1 MKYPQTLQNLIECF
15 KKLPGVGEKTAER
28 YALAMLEAPKEKIEQ
43 LIDALQLVS
52 NEIKRCPICGNLT
65 DKQLCSI
72 CCDENR
78 DNTTIC
84 IVQQPKDVIA
94 MEKVKSYKGLYH
106 VLYGA
111 ISPLK
116 GILPEDLNIESLFSR
131 INENIKEVIIATN
144 PTMEGDTTAL
154 YLIKALKKYPNITI
168 TKLANGLPIGAN
180 LDYADEMTLTRALD
194 GRIKQ

>member
-1 MKYPQTLQNLIECF
+1 MYPESIEKLIECF
-15 KKLPGVGEKTAER
+15 KILPSVGNKTAER

-43 LIDALQLVS
+43 LIEALQLVS

-84 IVQQPKDVIA
+84 VVQQPKDVIA

>member
-1 MKYPQTLQNLIECF
+1 MEYPKSIIDLIESF
-15 KKLPGVGEKTAER
+15 KHLPSIGNKTAER

-43 LIDALQLVS
+43 LIEALQLVS

>member
-1 MKYPQTLQNLIECF
+1 MYPESIEKLIECF
-15 KKLPGVGEKTAER
+15 KILPSVVNKTAER

-43 LIDALQLVS
+43 LIETLQLVS

-78 DNTTIC
+78 ENTTIC

>member
-1 MKYPQTLQNLIECF
+1 MYPESIEKLIECF
-15 KKLPGVGEKTAER
+15 KILPSVGNKSAER

-43 LIDALQLVS
+43 LIEALHLVS

>member
-1 MKYPQTLQNLIECF
+1 MYPESIEKLIECF
-15 KKLPGVGEKTAER
+15 KILPSVGNKTAER

>member
-1 MKYPQTLQNLIECF
+1 MYPESIEKLIECF
-15 KKLPGVGEKTAER
+15 KILPSVGNKTAER

-43 LIDALQLVS
+43 LIETLQLVS

-84 IVQQPKDVIA
+84 IIQQPKDVIA

>member
-1 MKYPQTLQNLIECF
+1 MYPESIEKLIECF
-15 KKLPGVGEKTAER
+15 KILPSVGNKTAER

-43 LIDALQLVS
+43 LIETLQLVS

-154 YLIKALKKYPNITI
+154 YLIKALKKYPNLTI

>member
-1 MKYPQTLQNLIECF
+1 MYPESIEKLIECF
-15 KKLPGVGEKTAER
+15 KILPSVGNKTAER

-43 LIDALQLVS
+43 LIEALQLVS

-144 PTMEGDTTAL
+144 PNIEGEATAMYIAKIL
-154 YLIKALKKYPNITI
+154 KPLDIKVTRIAAGIPVGGDLE
-168 TKLANGLPIGAN
+168 
-180 LDYADEMTLTRALD
+180 YADEVTLSKALE
-194 GRIKQ
+194 GRTVI

>member
-1 MKYPQTLQNLIECF
+1 MYPESIEKLIECF
-15 KKLPGVGEKTAER
+15 KILPSVGNKTAER

-43 LIDALQLVS
+43 LIEALQLVS

-154 YLIKALKKYPNITI
+154 YLIKALKKFPNITI

>member
-1 MKYPQTLQNLIECF
+1 MYPESIEKLIECF
-15 KKLPGVGEKTAER
+15 KILPSVGNKTAER

-43 LIDALQLVS
+43 LIEALQLVS

-65 DKQLCSI
+65 DKQLWSI

>member
-1 MKYPQTLQNLIECF
+1 MYPESIEKLIECF
-15 KKLPGVGEKTAER
+15 KILPSVGNKTAER

-43 LIDALQLVS
+43 LIDALHLVS

>member
-1 MKYPQTLQNLIECF
+1 MYPESIEKLIECF
-15 KKLPGVGEKTAER
+15 KILPSVGNKTAER

-43 LIDALQLVS
+43 LIEALQLVS
-52 NEIKRCPICGNLT
+52 NEIKRCPICGKLT

>member
-1 MKYPQTLQNLIECF
+1 MYPESIEKLIECF
-15 KKLPGVGEKTAER
+15 KILPSVGNKTAER

-43 LIDALQLVS
+43 LIEALQLVS

-94 MEKVKSYKGLYH
+94 MERVKSYKGLYH

>member
-1 MKYPQTLQNLIECF
+1 MYPESIEKLIECF
-15 KKLPGVGEKTAER
+15 KILPSVGNKTAER

-43 LIDALQLVS
+43 LIETLQLVS

-194 GRIKQ
+194 GRIKH

>member
-1 MKYPQTLQNLIECF
+1 MYPESIEKLIECF
-15 KKLPGVGEKTAER
+15 KILPSDGNKTAER

-43 LIDALQLVS
+43 LIETLQLVS

>member
-1 MKYPQTLQNLIECF
+1 MYPESIEKLIECF
-15 KKLPGVGEKTAER
+15 KILPSDGNKTAER

-43 LIDALQLVS
+43 LIETLQLVS

-131 INENIKEVIIATN
+131 INENIKEVIVATN

>member
-1 MKYPQTLQNLIECF
+1 MYPESIEKSIECF
-15 KKLPGVGEKTAER
+15 KILPSVGNKTAER

-43 LIDALQLVS
+43 LIETLQLVS

>member
-1 MKYPQTLQNLIECF
+1 MYPESIEKLIECF
-15 KKLPGVGEKTAER
+15 KILPSVGNKTAER

-43 LIDALQLVS
+43 LIETLQLVS

-116 GILPEDLNIESLFSR
+116 GILPEDLNIEYLFSR

>member
-1 MKYPQTLQNLIECF
+1 MYPESIEKLIECF
-15 KKLPGVGEKTAER
+15 KILPSVGNKTAER

-43 LIDALQLVS
+43 LIEALQLVS

-116 GILPEDLNIESLFSR
+116 GILPEDLNTESLFSR

>member
-1 MKYPQTLQNLIECF
+1 MYPESIEKLIECF
-15 KKLPGVGEKTAER
+15 KILPSVGNKTAER

-43 LIDALQLVS
+43 LIEALQLVS

-116 GILPEDLNIESLFSR
+116 GILPEDLNIESLINR
-131 INENIKEVIIATN
+131 IDSSVKEIIIALN
-144 PTMEGDTTAL
+144 PSIEGEVTSL
-154 YLIKALKKYPNITI
+154 YIQKILEKYDVKVSRLSYGIPMGGDIEYLDPIMISKAWDDRKVIS
-168 TKLANGLPIGAN
+168 
-180 LDYADEMTLTRALD
+180 
-194 GRIKQ
+194 

>member
-1 MKYPQTLQNLIECF
+1 MYPESIEKLIECF
-15 KKLPGVGEKTAER
+15 KILPSVGNKTAER

-43 LIDALQLVS
+43 LIEALQLVS

-116 GILPEDLNIESLFSR
+116 GILPEDLNVESLFSR

>member
-1 MKYPQTLQNLIECF
+1 MYPESIEKLIEYF
-15 KKLPGVGEKTAER
+15 KILPSVGNKTAER

-43 LIDALQLVS
+43 LIEALQLVS

>member
-1 MKYPQTLQNLIECF
+1 MYPESIEKLIECF
-15 KKLPGVGEKTAER
+15 KILPSVGNKTAER

-43 LIDALQLVS
+43 LIEALHLVS

-144 PTMEGDTTAL
+144 PTMDGDTTAL

>member
-1 MKYPQTLQNLIECF
+1 MYPESIEKLIECF
-15 KKLPGVGEKTAER
+15 KILPSVGNKTAER

-43 LIDALQLVS
+43 LIEALQLVS

-194 GRIKQ
+194 GRFKQ

>member
-1 MKYPQTLQNLIECF
+1 MYSESIEKLIECF
-15 KKLPGVGEKTAER
+15 KILPSVGNKTAER

-43 LIDALQLVS
+43 LIEALQLVS

>member
-1 MKYPQTLQNLIECF
+1 MYPESIEKLIECF
-15 KKLPGVGEKTAER
+15 KILPSVGNKTAER
-28 YALAMLEAPKEKIEQ
+28 YALAMLEAPKEKVEQ
-43 LIDALQLVS
+43 LIEALQLVS

>member
-1 MKYPQTLQNLIECF
+1 MYPESIEKLIECF
-15 KKLPGVGEKTAER
+15 KILPSVGNKTAER

-43 LIDALQLVS
+43 LIEALQLVS

-111 ISPLK
+111 ISLLK

>member
-1 MKYPQTLQNLIECF
+1 MYPESIEKLIECF
-15 KKLPGVGEKTAER
+15 KILPSVGNKTAER

-43 LIDALQLVS
+43 LIEALQLVS
-52 NEIKRCPICGNLT
+52 YEIKRCPICGNLT

>member
-1 MKYPQTLQNLIECF
+1 MYPESIEKLIECF
-15 KKLPGVGEKTAER
+15 KILPSVGNKTAER

-43 LIDALQLVS
+43 LIEALHLVS

-116 GILPEDLNIESLFSR
+116 GILPEDLNVESLFSR

>member
-1 MKYPQTLQNLIECF
+1 MYPESIEKLIECF
-15 KKLPGVGEKTAER
+15 KILPSVGNKTAER

-43 LIDALQLVS
+43 LIEALQLVS

-154 YLIKALKKYPNITI
+154 YLLKALKKYPNITI

>member
-1 MKYPQTLQNLIECF
+1 MYPESIEKLIECF
-15 KKLPGVGEKTAER
+15 KILPSVGNKTAER
-28 YALAMLEAPKEKIEQ
+28 YALAMLEAPKEKIKQ
-43 LIDALQLVS
+43 LIEALQLVS

>member
-1 MKYPQTLQNLIECF
+1 MYPESIEKLIECF
-15 KKLPGVGEKTAER
+15 KILPSVGNKKAER

-43 LIDALQLVS
+43 LIEALHLVS